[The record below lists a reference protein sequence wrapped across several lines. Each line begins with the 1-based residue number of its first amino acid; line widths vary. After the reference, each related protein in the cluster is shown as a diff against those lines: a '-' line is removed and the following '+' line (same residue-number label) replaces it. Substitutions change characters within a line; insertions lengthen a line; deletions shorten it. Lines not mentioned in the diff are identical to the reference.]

1 MSVNSARSAPTFGNN
16 RSPSPPPRRRPSTSP
31 EPRRGCHRGGDVVVE
46 RVVKEVGGGGGS
58 IQYPTLTRTN
68 YSNWALLMHVN
79 LEAASLWHAVEPD
92 DLDIIRYRED
102 RLALAAILR
111 SVPSE
116 MRASLSRKRTARS
129 AWEAVKTVRVV
140 V

>member
-31 EPRRGCHRGGDVVVE
+31 EPRRGRHRGGDVIVE

-68 YSNWALLMHVN
+68 YSNLALLMRVN
-79 LEAASLWHAVEPD
+79 LEAAGLRHAVEPD
-92 DLDIIRYRED
+92 ELDIIRYRED

-111 SVPSE
+111 SVPLE
-116 MRASLSRKRTARS
+116 MRASLSRKRTACS
-129 AWEAVKTVRVV
+129 AWEAVKTVRVGV
-140 V
+140 